1 MRDRWNI
8 NILIYPKPF
17 LYFRFTSLS
26 LNHRLNYAIL
36 EPTPYDSSFYLNAY
50 QWISNLYNI
59 NFSYLYISFPPS
71 LPITSSLIKELSS
84 KIIIII
90 TYLTTLRI
98 SLYHFI
104 LPLACT
110 YTYAHTEKNGSG
122 KRISFFP
129 RNMARFVS
137 HGSMHLS
144 TPPLP
149 PPQEKERKN
158 RERDTVQRT
167 GAFLEIGFPRRR
179 RRRQRRPEIE
189 RSQSPLLRS
198 KCREKTGSRLFLQS
212 AVDWIVR
219 RPFLRRSRRGKE
231 RKGKKEREGKESMC
245 DTRGSP
251 SSFLLVSSARG
262 GSVSWVERYHH
273 QPAPFFQPKRAEP
286 PFPLNPR
293 PRSSPHPPLLPRG
306 FPPPNRFQR
315 ASGTR
320 DREIDSGETK
330 KFEFVFNNLRSYFN
344 LRRKRRKR
352 KNSFLEKYACKKIGE
367 VENRG
372 VWIKMVGVYT
382 WFLSSDMLQY
392 WTTCTV
398 VRWTDSLFARH
409 YERSC
414 YRKS

>member
-59 NFSYLYISFPPS
+59 NFSYLYISLPPPLPPS

-179 RRRQRRPEIE
+179 RRRRRPEIE

-231 RKGKKEREGKESMC
+231 RKGKKRERGKRACAIHAARPRLFCSSPPREEDLFLGSNATTTSQLPSFNQREPNRRSLWILGRDLRPTLLSFRAVFRRRTVFNGPAKREIERSTPGKRRNLNSYLIIYGLILIYGEREG
-245 DTRGSP
+245 RG
-251 SSFLLVSSARG
+251 
-262 GSVSWVERYHH
+262 
-273 QPAPFFQPKRAEP
+273 KI
-286 PFPLNPR
+286 
-293 PRSSPHPPLLPRG
+293 
-306 FPPPNRFQR
+306 RFWKNMR
-315 ASGTR
+315 
-320 DREIDSGETK
+320 
-330 KFEFVFNNLRSYFN
+330 V
-344 LRRKRRKR
+344 RK
-352 KNSFLEKYACKKIGE
+352 
-367 VENRG
+367 
-372 VWIKMVGVYT
+372 
-382 WFLSSDMLQY
+382 
-392 WTTCTV
+392 
-398 VRWTDSLFARH
+398 
-409 YERSC
+409 
-414 YRKS
+414 

>member
-59 NFSYLYISFPPS
+59 NFSYLYISLPPPLPPS

-84 KIIIII
+84 KIIII

-110 YTYAHTEKNGSG
+110 YTYAHGEKWVWQKDLLFPAEYGAFRFA
-122 KRISFFP
+122 RINAPVDS
-129 RNMARFVS
+129 
-137 HGSMHLS
+137 
-144 TPPLP
+144 P
-149 PPQEKERKN
+149 PPSSSRKRKKEPREGYGATHWRVSGNRLSAAAAAAAGNRKKPEPSSEIEVQGKN
-158 RERDTVQRT
+158 RVPFIFT
-167 GAFLEIGFPRRR
+167 I
-179 RRRQRRPEIE
+179 
-189 RSQSPLLRS
+189 
-198 KCREKTGSRLFLQS
+198 GSRLNRS
-212 AVDWIVR
+212 AAVSSAEPKR
-219 RPFLRRSRRGKE
+219 E
-231 RKGKKEREGKESMC
+231 REKGEKEREGKESMC

-330 KFEFVFNNLRSYFN
+330 KFEFVFNNLRAYFN